1 MVLDRKERKRGIWL
15 TAGLV
20 YIALS
25 NAWGTFR
32 SLDVY
37 WDLVSHRA
45 PNVPHWPFLTL
56 GILSSIA
63 IIGVVGL
70 WLWKRWGLLVYL
82 ACWASALGV
91 NIFLGVPF
99 WTYVLSLA
107 NVALLYVF
115 LQPKWDLLQ

>member
-1 MVLDRKERKRGIWL
+1 MVPDRRVGVRGAWL
-15 TAGLV
+15 TAYLA
-20 YIALS
+20 YIGLS

-37 WDLVSHRA
+37 WNLVSHRA
-45 PNVPHWPFLTL
+45 PNVPHWPFLAL
-56 GILSSIA
+56 GILSSFA

-70 WLWKRWGLLVYL
+70 WLWKKWGLLLYL
-82 ACWASALGV
+82 CCWASALGL

-99 WTYVLSLA
+99 WTYFLSLV

-115 LQPKWDLLQ
+115 LRPKWDLLQ